1 MSYPN
6 QDDENNTSQEKDS
19 QLKAQKEMMLKQV
32 LSADARLRLNNVR
45 MVKPD
50 LADLVENYI
59 LNVTAQGKISGQ
71 ISDDQ
76 LKQILLSAQQPKRD
90 FKFNRVW
97 SQENI
102 IKGKKARI
110 FMKAVVYREYA
121 PDDDYAKILKVED
134 IDEPKPKQDEVIFT
148 NKASALN

>member
-6 QDDENNTSQEKDS
+6 QDDENKTQEKDS

-32 LSADARLRLNNVR
+32 LSSEARLRLNNVR

-59 LNVTAQGKISGQ
+59 LNLSVQGKISGQ

-76 LKQILLSAQQPKRD
+76 LKQILLSVQQPKHD
-90 FKFNRVW
+90 FKFNRV
-97 SQENI
+97 
-102 IKGKKARI
+102 
-110 FMKAVVYREYA
+110 
-121 PDDDYAKILKVED
+121 
-134 IDEPKPKQDEVIFT
+134 
-148 NKASALN
+148 

>member
-45 MVKPD
+45 MVKSD

-59 LNVTAQGKISGQ
+59 LNLNVQGKISGQ

-90 FKFNRVW
+90 FKFNRV
-97 SQENI
+97 
-102 IKGKKARI
+102 
-110 FMKAVVYREYA
+110 
-121 PDDDYAKILKVED
+121 
-134 IDEPKPKQDEVIFT
+134 
-148 NKASALN
+148 

>member
-6 QDDENNTSQEKDS
+6 QDDENKTQEKDS

-32 LSADARLRLNNVR
+32 LSSDARLRLNNVR

-59 LNVTAQGKISGQ
+59 LNLSVQGKISGQ

-76 LKQILLSAQQPKRD
+76 LKQILASAQQPKRD
-90 FKFNRVW
+90 FKFNRV
-97 SQENI
+97 
-102 IKGKKARI
+102 
-110 FMKAVVYREYA
+110 
-121 PDDDYAKILKVED
+121 
-134 IDEPKPKQDEVIFT
+134 
-148 NKASALN
+148 